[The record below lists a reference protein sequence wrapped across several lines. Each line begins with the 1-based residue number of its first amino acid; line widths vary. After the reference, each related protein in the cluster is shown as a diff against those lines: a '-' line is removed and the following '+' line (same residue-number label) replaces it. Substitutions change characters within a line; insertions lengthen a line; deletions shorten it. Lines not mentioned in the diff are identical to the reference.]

1 MARYDALAQFLDNQ
15 SMPVWQ
21 AKFDDIE
28 NVLGFPLPAS
38 AHRHSA
44 WWANQR
50 GAGHSQVRGWRDV
63 GWRTSEVDLQRK
75 SVKFEREL
83 PSAAKPVA
91 DIWSMAQASTGI
103 SDRETLI
110 VEGLKALIA
119 RNAAGKLAA
128 LGGMMPDL
136 VVPARERPFS

>member
-1 MARYDALAQFLDNQ
+1 MARYDALAQFLDKQ
-15 SMPVWQ
+15 SAPVWQ
-21 AKFDDIE
+21 ANFDDIE

-38 AHRHSA
+38 AHRYSA

-63 GWRTSEVDLQRK
+63 GWRTSDVDLYRK

-83 PSAAKPVA
+83 PAPEMSSS
-91 DIWSMAQASTGI
+91 DIWKRAQASTGI
-103 SDRETLI
+103 FDRDVLI

-119 RNAAGKLAA
+119 RDAATILMG
-128 LGGMMPDL
+128 LGGTMPDL
-136 VVPARERPFS
+136 TVPVRERPIS